1 MESGVQIRLFD
12 RRRDPPDWVD
22 LLGPTQCAAFLKDR
36 QSSVSLDADGKPYS
50 NPEATACF
58 VFDRLDTAQ
67 QFCEAKVLALPH
79 LRCEIYDAEGL
90 AHPPL
95 MVIVHPDERHREET
109 GSFWS
114 RRRKLIAMVLFL
126 MAPALIWVD
135 MRRANTIVL
144 PTFLAFTCI
153 LTGLRFLYWDFALKH
168 RERERLKRLEAH
180 RRMERGDR

>member
-50 NPEATACF
+50 NPEATACL
-58 VFDRLDTAQ
+58 VFDRLDAAQ

-79 LRCEIYDAEGL
+79 MRCEIYDAEGL

-95 MVIVHPDERHREET
+95 MVIVHPDQRHCEET
-109 GSFWS
+109 ASFWS
-114 RRRKLIAMVLFL
+114 RQRKLIAILLFL
-126 MAPALIWVD
+126 LAPALIWID
-135 MRRANTIVL
+135 MRRANIIVL
-144 PTFLAFTCI
+144 PTFSPSPAF
-153 LTGLRFLYWDFALKH
+153 
-168 RERERLKRLEAH
+168 
-180 RRMERGDR
+180 

>member
-1 MESGVQIRLFD
+1 VESGVQIRLFD

-58 VFDRLDTAQ
+58 VFDRLAAAQ
-67 QFCEAKVLALPH
+67 QFCEAKMLALPH
-79 LRCEIYDAEGL
+79 MRCEIYDAEGL

-109 GSFWS
+109 SSFWS
-114 RRRKLIAMVLFL
+114 RRRKLIA
-126 MAPALIWVD
+126 PWS
-135 MRRANTIVL
+135 
-144 PTFLAFTCI
+144 CSC
-153 LTGLRFLYWDFALKH
+153 
-168 RERERLKRLEAH
+168 
-180 RRMERGDR
+180 